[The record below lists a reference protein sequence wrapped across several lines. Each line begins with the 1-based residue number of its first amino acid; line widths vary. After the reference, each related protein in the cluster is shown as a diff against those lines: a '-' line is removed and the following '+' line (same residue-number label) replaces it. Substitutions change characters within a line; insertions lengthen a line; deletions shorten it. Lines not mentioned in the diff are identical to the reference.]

1 MQGLGSMLPK
11 LYELLPMAGATTD
24 LGKSVLDIIKLIAK
38 HAPPGSTSPAQH
50 KNEIDGMQ
58 RKNMQAMQTQQA
70 LNQRSAAGAQGGGPS
85 GAAMGGGQQMPGMAA

>member
-38 HAPPGSTSPAQH
+38 HAPPGSTSTAQQ

-58 RKNMQAMQTQQA
+58 RKNMQNAQMQQA
-70 LNQRSAAGAQGGGPS
+70 LNQRGAGGQGQPP
-85 GAAMGGGQQMPGMAA
+85 MGGGQPPMGGQGMAA

>member
-38 HAPPGSTSPAQH
+38 HAPPGSTSPAQQ
-50 KNEIDGMQ
+50 KNELDGMQ
-58 RKNMQAMQTQQA
+58 RKNMQAMQTQQM
-70 LNQRSAAGAQGGGPS
+70 LNKQGGAPQGGQQPP
-85 GAAMGGGQQMPGMAA
+85 MGGGQQMPGMAA